1 MHHPRQPVFSSQPQA
16 TNNYYTPRDV
26 PWNKNFAKG
35 IYAAELTPTEAV
47 SWQDLSGD
55 QEHFG
60 SQNLSWKAP
69 FECSHWKSY
78 KHL

>member
-47 SWQDLSGD
+47 S
-55 QEHFG
+55 
-60 SQNLSWKAP
+60 
-69 FECSHWKSY
+69 
-78 KHL
+78 